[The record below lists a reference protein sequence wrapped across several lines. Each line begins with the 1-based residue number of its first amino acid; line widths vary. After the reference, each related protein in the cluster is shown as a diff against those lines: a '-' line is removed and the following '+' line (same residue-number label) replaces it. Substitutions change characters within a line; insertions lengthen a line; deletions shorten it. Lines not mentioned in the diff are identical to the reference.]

1 MGAVLNVSDTV
12 STSAD
17 EAEKEVDPL
26 DSIFCSQE
34 SVNLDHLPKFNSTD
48 LSAAA
53 AAMLAYPDDHSDNE
67 IEMLSAT
74 TTSAS
79 SDADEE
85 ELSDFLWDTFDPAVQ
100 EVM

>member
-1 MGAVLNVSDTV
+1 MGAVSNVSDTV
-12 STSAD
+12 SPSAD
-17 EAEKEVDPL
+17 EAEQDDDPL
-26 DSIFCSQE
+26 HSIFGSQE
-34 SVNLDHLPKFNSTD
+34 SVNLGHLPNFNSTD

-53 AAMLAYPDDHSDNE
+53 AAMLAYPDDVSDNE

-85 ELSDFLWDTFDPAVQ
+85 ELSDFLWDAFDPAVQ
-100 EVM
+100 ELM